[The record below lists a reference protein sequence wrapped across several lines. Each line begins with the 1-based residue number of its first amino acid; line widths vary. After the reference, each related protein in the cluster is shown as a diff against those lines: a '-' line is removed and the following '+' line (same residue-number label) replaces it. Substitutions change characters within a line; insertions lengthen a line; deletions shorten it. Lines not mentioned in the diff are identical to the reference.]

1 MKKNGKSLHRQ
12 IILLMT
18 ALVAIPLIISSNI
31 NFYAIERN
39 VEENFDTVSS
49 ASITNV
55 VNDIGDLYERNKE
68 SIEMLSNV
76 ASAKNSLGSTESAI
90 LLRENLNSIL
100 NSNKNVSNVYMVT
113 VNKQLYIAPN
123 KTISKGYNP
132 TEMEWYKNATAEP
145 NKVILTKPYKNP
157 LDNKYEVT
165 FAKAVQDKSKKI
177 TGVVGIDLELSQIN
191 NLVKDIYIGNTG
203 YVTVVDNN
211 GTIIANKDADF
222 IGKNVKEN
230 NILQAAVSSKTDTF
244 NKKID
249 GSSYRIYKQT
259 EPNTGYSIIGIVSS
273 SEISKD
279 IFGALALNM
288 IIMVAAIVLAV
299 LIGNA
304 FIKRKIST
312 PIKEAADILDVLSN
326 RDYTI
331 EIKKKNG
338 LTKEIES
345 IIDGIIKT
353 KNRTF
358 GIIKG
363 ITKISEDLKEHS
375 QSLIAVTEESSA
387 IGEEVARSVQQISDG
402 SISQSEKLSE
412 TSRLSEKLGER
423 VDESIK
429 GSESIHKAALSVK
442 EASKKGT
449 DLVKELSTAFHDSY
463 IANKEVVKE
472 VQELENRSNQ
482 IGQITNV
489 IKEITEQTNLLAL
502 NASIEAARAGAAGRG
517 FAVVA
522 EEVRDLAE
530 ESAKSASQIE
540 KVIDEVKLS
549 VSEVID
555 KLRQSTSLSDK
566 TADNVERTMSSFEKI
581 QSEIKT
587 LEDIIQNVNQ
597 SLNEMKSDKD
607 ILLANIT
614 EVAAVAEEAAAS
626 SEEVSASTQEQAS
639 GLQEITSSAES
650 LNVLSDKLNAMVNRF
665 KI

>member
-1 MKKNGKSLHRQ
+1 MKKNEKSLHRQ
-12 IILLMT
+12 IIMLMT
-18 ALVAIPLIISSNI
+18 ALVIIPLLIASIV
-31 NFYAIERN
+31 NFYAIKRN

-55 VNDIGDLYERNKE
+55 VNDIGDLYERNQE
-68 SIEMLSNV
+68 SVDMLSNV
-76 ASAKNSLGSTESAI
+76 ASDKNSMASAENAI
-90 LLRENLNSIL
+90 LFRENLNAIL
-100 NSNKNVSNVYMVT
+100 NSNKNVTNAYMLT
-113 VNKQLYIAPN
+113 ANKQFYIVPN
-123 KTISKGYNP
+123 QIMSKDFNP
-132 TEMEWYKNATAEP
+132 TEMEWYKDAMAEP
-145 NKVILTKPYKNP
+145 NKVILTKPYKTQPNG
-157 LDNKYEVT
+157 NYKVT
-165 FAKAVQDKSKKI
+165 FAKAVQDKSKNVL
-177 TGVVGIDLELSQIN
+177 GVIGVDIELSQIN
-191 NLVKDIYIGNTG
+191 KLVKDINIGDNGYIAI
-203 YVTVVDNN
+203 VDKN
-211 GTIIANKDADF
+211 GTILANKDASL

-230 NILQAAVSSKTDTF
+230 NILQAVISSKSDTF
-244 NKKID
+244 DKKID
-249 GSSYRIYKQT
+249 GLSYRIYKQT
-259 EPNTGYSIIGIVSS
+259 EPNTGYSVIGIVSS
-273 SEISKD
+273 SEIRKEIIGSLT
-279 IFGALALNM
+279 FNV
-288 IIMVAAIVLAV
+288 IIMIAAIVLAI

-304 FIKRKIST
+304 FIKKKISS

-331 EIKKKNG
+331 EIKKKSG
-338 LTKEIES
+338 LTREIES

-387 IGEEVARSVQQISDG
+387 IGEEIAKSVQQISDG
-402 SISQSEKLSE
+402 SVSQSEKLSE
-412 TSRLSEKLGER
+412 TSRLSERLGEM
-423 VDESIK
+423 VDDSIK
-429 GSESIHKAALSVK
+429 GSESIQEAALSVK

-463 IANKEVVKE
+463 AANKEVVKE

-482 IGQITNV
+482 IGKITSV

-530 ESAKSASQIE
+530 ESAKSASEIE

-549 VSEVID
+549 VNEVID

-566 TADNVERTMSSFEKI
+566 TADNVERTMNSFEKI
-581 QSEIKT
+581 QSEIES
-587 LEDIIQNVNQ
+587 LENIIQNVNQ
-597 SLNEMKSDKD
+597 SLKEMKSDKD
-607 ILLANIT
+607 MLLANIT

-639 GLQEITSSAES
+639 GLQEITSSAEN